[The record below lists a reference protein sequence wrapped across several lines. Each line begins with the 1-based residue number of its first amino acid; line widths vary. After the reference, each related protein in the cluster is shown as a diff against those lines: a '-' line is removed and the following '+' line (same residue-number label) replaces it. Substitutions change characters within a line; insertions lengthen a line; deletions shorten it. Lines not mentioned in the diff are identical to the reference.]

1 LNKKSFSALSALFF
15 IACMVMGG
23 VQQNPPPSKTGATR
37 IYEEYAD
44 SMIMQK
50 EINPDVHIF
59 RGNVRFRHDSTYLH
73 CDSAYLYMTNNSLEA
88 FSNVKIEQGDTL
100 FIYGDYLIYEGN
112 TSIAKMRENVRMENN
127 NLTLFTDNFDFDRI
141 KNIGYFFDG
150 GMLIDSINELTS
162 IYGKYSPSSKI
173 ATFNQNVVL
182 TNPQFVLHSDTLIY
196 NTVNKVTNIVG
207 PTIIESDSGTIYSN
221 KGWYNTI
228 TDESTLLERSIV
240 VSDDKTKTMT
250 ADTLFFNRHTG
261 FGEAYGHMILNDT
274 AKKIILMGDY
284 GYYDG
289 QTKFAFATDSA
300 QMIEYSM
307 PDSLFLHADT
317 LQMQTI
323 GRERELK
330 AFYGVRFFRNDLQ
343 GVCDSL
349 QFQTRDSVLN
359 LYKNPVLWNTE
370 YQLTGDTIRTFF
382 NDSTIEKVD
391 VLNYAF
397 SMQQIDT
404 AYYNQL
410 KGRNLY
416 AFFTA
421 GELNRIEVHGNAES
435 IYYPLD
441 DDSLSFIGQN
451 STESSFM
458 IVTVNNRKP
467 VEIWWYPQPKM
478 KMLPIPDLAPEKK
491 YLKDFVNYNYIRPKN
506 KDDIFTKT
514 VRKAEDI
521 PPPRRQ
527 RRTRQ

>member
-1 LNKKSFSALSALFF
+1 LNKKSFTALSALLF
-15 IACMVMGG
+15 IACIVMGL
-23 VQQNPPPSKTGATR
+23 QQNPPPKKGVTR

-44 SMIMQK
+44 SMVMQR

-59 RGNVRFRHDSTYLH
+59 RGNVRFRHDSTYLY
-73 CDSAYLYMTNNSLEA
+73 CDSAYLYLAGNLLEA
-88 FSNVKIEQGDTL
+88 FSNVRIEQGDTL

-112 TSIAKMRENVRMENN
+112 NSMAKMRENVRMENN

-141 KNIGYFFDG
+141 KNIGYFFEG
-150 GMLIDSINELTS
+150 GLLVDSVNELTS
-162 IYGKYSPSSKI
+162 NYGKYSPDTKI
-173 ATFNQNVVL
+173 ATFNKDVVL
-182 TNPQFVLHSDTLIY
+182 TNPQFVLYSDTLIY
-196 NTVNKVTNIVG
+196 NTIDKVANIVG
-207 PTIIESDSGTIYSN
+207 PTTIESDSGTIYSS
-221 KGWYNTI
+221 KGWYNTV
-228 TDESTLLERSIV
+228 TDESTLFDRSTV
-240 VSDDKTKTMT
+240 VSDDKTKTMI
-250 ADTLFFNRHTG
+250 ADTLFFNRRTG
-261 FGEAYGHMILNDT
+261 FGEAYGNMVLNDT
-274 AKKIILMGDY
+274 AKQIILMGDY

-307 PDSLFLHADT
+307 QDSLFLHADT

-323 GRERELK
+323 GQERELK
-330 AFYGVRFFRNDLQ
+330 AFYGVRFYRIDLQ

-349 QFQTRDSVLN
+349 LFNTRDSVLN
-359 LYKNPVLWNTE
+359 LYKNPVLWNTG

-397 SMQQIDT
+397 SLEQVDT
-404 AYYNQL
+404 TYYNQL

-421 GELNRIEVHGNAES
+421 GELTRIEVHGNAES
-435 IYYPLD
+435 IYYPLNE
-441 DDSLSFIGQN
+441 DSLSFVGQN
-451 STESSFM
+451 STESSYITI
-458 IVTVNNRKP
+458 IVHERKP
-467 VEIWWYPQPKM
+467 IEISWFPQPKM
-478 KMLPIPDLAPEKK
+478 KMLPIPDLTPEKK
-491 YLKDFVNYNYIRPKN
+491 YLKDFVDYNYIRPKN

-527 RRTRQ
+527 RRSRQ